1 MSDEEVLDIR
11 QFTYKDNFD
20 LELQRHGW
28 HGFTY
33 KQIYNDSEVIKLR
46 WLSPPNTGKSY
57 TYQEF
62 YHRFG
67 DNTFRKVL
75 RTIFSGQRK
84 YKELESSCS
93 RLQLDNHLTFMREQ
107 EIAVLKGDFWTKN
120 HRYKNVEGIG
130 PTLQWYV
137 AEWFRFSL
145 KAPARHGVHIEGLA
159 MGGDLDVVAFV
170 GEKRVMVEC
179 KSGNPKNITEEQL
192 HLFLQRA
199 AYFKPEI
206 ALLLIDTESSI
217 DQQIEMIKRVY
228 ANSDLVGPYSPKRVD
243 WKPGSVH
250 VRNVTKDIDKSLR
263 AALFSHSSNSHE
275 GRPLLDLSQT
285 DIQKLKGILPQLDSV
300 ESSVMKLICEQAIQI
315 GSKLIDAQTIFRHS
329 AALGLIQD
337 EVLESLEMLDER
349 NYIKI
354 LGFMV
359 RGNDFSFWVTTYGF
373 DQYGRTFIPDYE
385 SLSDL
390 LLTYVVRDDIT
401 DNKSLS
407 RKMGID
413 QLTID
418 FILDVLKLKRS
429 IKVTEGSG
437 SPESSGITITIYD
450 VSTEVK
456 RKFRK

>member
-1 MSDEEVLDIR
+1 MSDEEVLDLR
-11 QFTYKDNFD
+11 QFIYKDNFD
-20 LELQRHGW
+20 LELQRQGLHGV
-28 HGFTY
+28 TY
-33 KQIYNDSEVIKLR
+33 KPIYNDSEVIKLR
-46 WLSPPNTGKSY
+46 WLSPPNTDKNF
-57 TYQEF
+57 TDQEF

-67 DNTFRKVL
+67 DNTFRKIL
-75 RTIFSGQRK
+75 RAIFSGQRT
-84 YKELESSCS
+84 YEELGRSCS

-107 EIAVLKGDFWTKN
+107 EIAVQVGNFWTKN
-120 HRYKNVEGIG
+120 PRYKTVEGIG

-137 AEWFRFSL
+137 AEWFRLSL

-228 ANSDLVGPYSPKRVD
+228 ANRTFVGPYSPNKVD

-250 VRNVTKDIDKSLR
+250 VRNVTKDIDKSVR
-263 AALFSHSSNSHE
+263 AALFSYSSNSHE
-275 GRPLLDLSQT
+275 DRPLLALSQT
-285 DIQKLKGILPQLDSV
+285 DILKLRGILPQLDSV
-300 ESSVMKLICEQAIQI
+300 ESSVMKLVCEQAIQV
-315 GSKLIDAQTIFRHS
+315 GSKLIDTQTIFRSS
-329 AALGLIQD
+329 AASSLNQD
-337 EVLESLEMLDER
+337 EVLESLEILDER
-349 NYIKI
+349 NYIKVV
-354 LGFMV
+354 GFMV

-373 DQYGRTFIPDYE
+373 DQYARTFIPSYD

-407 RKMGID
+407 RKMDID

-418 FILDVLKLKRS
+418 FILDVLKLKGF
-429 IKVTEGSG
+429 IKVAESSG
-437 SPESSGITITIYD
+437 SPESPGTTIKIYD
-450 VSTEVK
+450 VSTEIK
-456 RKFRK
+456 RGYRK